1 MYHLQGKR
9 NLIKRNRTSFIHN
22 ENIFL
27 VLKYVLNLI
36 SFVLY
41 LFRITNFGDYLEMEK
56 IYSKT
61 NLRQKLKKFL
71 IMTVFIFGLDGKILI
86 ENLKQREDNVFL
98 EVFRSFGA
106 I

>member
-1 MYHLQGKR
+1 
-9 NLIKRNRTSFIHN
+9 
-22 ENIFL
+22 
-27 VLKYVLNLI
+27 
-36 SFVLY
+36 
-41 LFRITNFGDYLEMEK
+41 MEK

-71 IMTVFIFGLDGKILI
+71 IMTVFIFGLDGKIWI

-106 I
+106 IWKLRDSISQKDRFSTRFEFVGSDQKALKSTTLFWL